1 MGEHPNLQQMRKG
14 YEAFKN
20 GDLATLGELFS
31 DDIVWHAP
39 GRGPISGDY
48 KGKEEVFGLFGKL
61 VQETGGT
68 FKLEVE
74 EMFAND
80 ERGVAT
86 QRITADRDGKRLDIY
101 SANVF
106 RYDAEGKVVEA
117 WGMGVDTEIGTE
129 FFS

>member
-1 MGEHPNLQQMRKG
+1 MGEHPNLQQLRKG
-14 YEAFKN
+14 YDAFEK

-48 KGKEEVFGLFGKL
+48 KGKEEVFGFFGKL

-74 EMFAND
+74 DMFAND

-86 QRITADRDGKRLDIY
+86 QRISADRDGKHLDNY
-101 SANVF
+101 STNVF
-106 RYDAEGKVVEA
+106 RFDADGKVVES
-117 WGMGVDTEIGTE
+117 WGMAVDTEVGTE